1 MTKKE
6 KNPINQEWSTNLDT
20 LIDLVK
26 NTKKIEWGGGN
37 VIGKTEDGKDIRQWP
52 YPIYPDG
59 LFESLCELIG
69 TDKNYIE
76 NYEKLGDPIDYGSL
90 NIEEL
95 RTVITHYVR
104 GERFCDGL
112 LAGALEDGTLL
123 KVLER
128 IKELYDRN
136 S

>member
-1 MTKKE
+1 MNNKHTDKTPVDMDRLNE
-6 KNPINQEWSTNLDT
+6 

-26 NTKKIEWGGGN
+26 NTGKIKWGGGN
-37 VIGKTEDGKDIRQWP
+37 VIDKTEDGKEIIQWP
-52 YPIYPDG
+52 YPIYPEG
-59 LFESLCELIG
+59 LFELLYGLFE
-69 TDKNYIE
+69 TDKDYIE

-90 NIEEL
+90 SEEESI
-95 RTVITHYVR
+95 TVITHYLR

-112 LAGALEDGTLL
+112 IAGALEDGTLL

-128 IKELYDRN
+128 IKEIN

>member
-1 MTKKE
+1 MNNKHTDKTPVDMDRLNE
-6 KNPINQEWSTNLDT
+6 

-26 NTKKIEWGGGN
+26 NTGKIKWGGGN
-37 VIGKTEDGKDIRQWP
+37 VIDKTEDGKEIIQWP
-52 YPIYPDG
+52 YPIYPEG
-59 LFESLCELIG
+59 LFELLYGLFE
-69 TDKNYIE
+69 TDKDYIE

-90 NIEEL
+90 SEEESI
-95 RTVITHYVR
+95 TVITHYLR

-112 LAGALEDGTLL
+112 IAGALEDGTLI

-128 IKELYDRN
+128 IKEIN

>member
-1 MTKKE
+1 MDRLNE
-6 KNPINQEWSTNLDT
+6 

-26 NTKKIEWGGGN
+26 NTGKIKWGGGN
-37 VIGKTEDGKDIRQWP
+37 VIDKTEDGKEIIQWP
-52 YPIYPDG
+52 YPIYPEG
-59 LFESLCELIG
+59 LFELLYGLFE
-69 TDKNYIE
+69 TDKDYIE

-90 NIEEL
+90 SEEESI
-95 RTVITHYVR
+95 TVITHYLR

-112 LAGALEDGTLL
+112 IAGALEDGTLI

-128 IKELYDRN
+128 IKEIN